1 MRHLNI
7 QIAGI
12 GGYSVGVFLTTL
24 TVLAGAV
31 LGGGIAVNVTAV
43 VIIAAIALVLL
54 AVANGVRMLSELSD
68 SMS

>member
-1 MRHLNI
+1 M
-7 QIAGI
+7 
-12 GGYSVGVFLTTL
+12 FLTTL

-31 LGGGIAVNVTAV
+31 LGGGIAVNVTAI